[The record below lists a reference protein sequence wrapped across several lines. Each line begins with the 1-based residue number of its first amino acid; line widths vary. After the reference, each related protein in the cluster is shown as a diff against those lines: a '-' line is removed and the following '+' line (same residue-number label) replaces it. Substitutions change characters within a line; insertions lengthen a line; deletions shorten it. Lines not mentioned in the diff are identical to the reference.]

1 MSCNV
6 LLMRLHECM
15 QFNKQFQE
23 VSCNL
28 GLFSTSGEGEG
39 TGGSLRRGED
49 VRVEATWF
57 IAVGIALD
65 VR

>member
-1 MSCNV
+1 MYSTTNATACS
-6 LLMRLHECM
+6 LISSSL
-15 QFNKQFQE
+15 KFQE

>member
-1 MSCNV
+1 
-6 LLMRLHECM
+6 M